1 MKYLTKL
8 LLCAVLM
15 AALVSCI
22 ESQPSSAT
30 FSQGVAFEM
39 DEFTFSDHFK
49 DSLMFLPQISFD
61 QLIYFNTSCDGENQ
75 GYKGGFKISALKGG
89 PETPDDIAVF
99 TSADKSAGIN
109 GSFFYAGFLRAP
121 NMPDYDITLNLSQF
135 TTADA
140 KIVGFCLCNSLYNSR
155 LAKEGLIAPGDY
167 LKLVVE
173 FYNNNTLVNSFE
185 KYLVDYT
192 GSDLKMLNEW
202 TEWDISS
209 EASKSSVQIASFKD
223 SRLKLEVKG
232 ENLKPCFCLDN
243 YLITA
248 AVTY

>member
-8 LLCAVLM
+8 LLCVTVM
-15 AALVSCI
+15 ATLASCA
-22 ESQPSSAT
+22 EVKPSSASFT
-30 FSQGVAFEM
+30 QGVTFEF
-39 DEFTFSDHFK
+39 DEFTFADHFK
-49 DSLMFLPQISFD
+49 DSLLYLPQISYD
-61 QLIYFNTSCDGENQ
+61 QLIYFKTSCDDENQ

-89 PETPDDIAVF
+89 PDTPDDIAVF

-109 GSFFYAGFLRAP
+109 GSFFYAGFLRTS

-140 KIVGFCLCNSLYNSR
+140 KIVGLCLCNSLYNSR
-155 LAKEGLIAPGDY
+155 LAKDGLIAPGDY

-243 YLITA
+243 YLISA
-248 AVTY
+248 SVTY